1 MTLKGDYLVVI
12 NPLSYIKESKAELDK
27 VIWPTRQET
36 LRLTVVV
43 LVVAVLVGAYVA
55 GLDAL
60 FTKITESLL
69 LKR

>member
-1 MTLKGDYLVVI
+1 MVI
-12 NPLSYIKESKAELDK
+12 NPLGYIKESKAELDK

-43 LVVAVLVGAYVA
+43 LVVAVIVGAYIA

-60 FTKITESLL
+60 FTKITERLL
-69 LKR
+69 RLPLGR